1 MIKRFCQWK
10 HELGFNICVL
20 CYNSNEVRKMSDRED
35 QLVGEF
41 PLIPK
46 QERAQLKRDLLLK
59 SGQEL
64 FITKGY
70 EHTTAKEIAA
80 HAGVATGTFYRYFS
94 DKRQLLMSLLENQIE
109 MLMPPE
115 PKWSDSDPESML
127 ASLLEAHDKRIKE
140 MGMQR
145 LLPELLAK
153 DTEFAVVLAAAKR
166 KIFTRILLGLTK
178 AYEKGLTWKD
188 LDLNTVTWSLMTLAE
203 HAPDK
208 MNQCGNVT
216 DYREV
221 AKVICRIIFPPEEIK
236 KLQLNETE
244 NETEADEVE

>member
-1 MIKRFCQWK
+1 
-10 HELGFNICVL
+10 
-20 CYNSNEVRKMSDRED
+20 MSDRED

-46 QERAQLKRDLLLK
+46 QERAQIKRDLLLK
-59 SGQEL
+59 SGHEL
-64 FITKGY
+64 FISKGF

-94 DKRQLLMSLLENQIE
+94 DKRQLLMSLLEDQIE

-115 PKWSDSDPESML
+115 PKWGVSNPESML
-127 ASLLEAHDKRIKE
+127 ASLLELHDERLKK

-153 DTEFAVVLAAAKR
+153 DKEFAEVLAAAKQ
-166 KIFTRILLGLTK
+166 KIFTRILSGLK
-178 AYEKGLTWKD
+178 RAYDNDLTWND
-188 LDLNTVTWSLMTLAE
+188 LDLNTVTWSVMTLAE
-203 HAPDK
+203 HAPEK
-208 MNQCGNVT
+208 MKQCGNQT

-221 AKVICRIIFPPEEIK
+221 AKVICRLIFPPDVIKQLGTIETVTEE
-236 KLQLNETE
+236 E
-244 NETEADEVE
+244 

>member
-10 HELGFNICVL
+10 HELGFNFCFL
-20 CYNSNEVRKMSDRED
+20 CYNSYEVRKMSDRED
-35 QLVGEF
+35 QLTGEF

-59 SGQEL
+59 SGHEL
-64 FITKGY
+64 FILNGY

-94 DKRQLLMSLLENQIE
+94 DKRQLLMSLLEDQIE

-115 PKWSDSDPESML
+115 PKWGVSDPVSTL
-127 ASLLEAHDKRIKE
+127 AALLEAHDKRIKE

-145 LLPELLAK
+145 VLPELLAK
-153 DTEFAVVLAAAKR
+153 DTEFAEVLASAKR
-166 KIFTRILLGLTK
+166 KIFTRILTGLK
-178 AYEKGLTWKD
+178 MAYDRDLTWKD

-203 HAPDK
+203 HAPEK
-208 MNQCGNVT
+208 MKQCGNVT
-216 DYREV
+216 DYCEV
-221 AKVICRIIFPPEEIK
+221 AKVICRLIFPPEVIK
-236 KLQLNETE
+236 NLQSAETKAE
-244 NETEADEVE
+244 E

>member
-1 MIKRFCQWK
+1 MKVIMLPFQMFLSIKNLLWGCMVNVDMSKMRSVVVTTSKIQET
-10 HELGFNICVL
+10 HT
-20 CYNSNEVRKMSDRED
+20 NS
-35 QLVGEF
+35 
-41 PLIPK
+41 LITLYK
-46 QERAQLKRDLLLK
+46 VHVQTILN
-59 SGQEL
+59 
-64 FITKGY
+64 GY

-115 PKWSDSDPESML
+115 PKWGVSNPESTL

-145 LLPELLAK
+145 VLPELLAK
-153 DTEFAVVLAAAKR
+153 DTEFAEVLAASKR
-166 KIFTRILLGLTK
+166 KIFTRILSGLTK

-203 HAPDK
+203 HTPEK
-208 MNQCGNVT
+208 MKQCGNVT

-221 AKVICRIIFPPEEIK
+221 AKVICRLIFPPEVIK
-236 KLQLNETE
+236 NLQSDEAETE
-244 NETEADEVE
+244 EE

>member
-1 MIKRFCQWK
+1 
-10 HELGFNICVL
+10 
-20 CYNSNEVRKMSDRED
+20 MSDREE

-59 SGQEL
+59 SGHEL
-64 FITKGY
+64 FLLKGY
-70 EHTTAKEIAA
+70 ENTTAKEIAA

-115 PKWSDSDPESML
+115 PKWGVSDPESTL
-127 ASLLEAHDKRIKE
+127 ASLLEAHDKRLKE

-153 DTEFAVVLAAAKR
+153 DTEFAEVLAAAKR
-166 KIFTRILLGLTK
+166 KIFERILLGLTM
-178 AYEKGLTWKD
+178 AFDKGLTWKD
-188 LDLNTVTWSLMTLAE
+188 LDLKTVTWSLMTLAE
-203 HAPDK
+203 NAPEK
-208 MNQCGNVT
+208 IKHCGNVT

-221 AKVICRIIFPPEEIK
+221 AKVICRLIFPPEVIQ
-236 KLQLNETE
+236 KLRTDDVVIEE
-244 NETEADEVE
+244 E

>member
-20 CYNSNEVRKMSDRED
+20 WYNSVEVRKMSDRED

-59 SGQEL
+59 SGHEL
-64 FITKGY
+64 FILKGY

-80 HAGVATGTFYRYFS
+80 NAGVATGTFYRYFS
-94 DKRQLLMSLLENQIE
+94 DKRQLLMSLLEDQIE

-115 PKWSDSDPESML
+115 PKWGVSDPESTL

-145 LLPELLAK
+145 VLPELLAK
-153 DTEFAVVLAAAKR
+153 DTEFAEVLAAAKR
-166 KIFTRILLGLTK
+166 KIFTRILSGLTK
-178 AYEKGLTWKD
+178 AYAKGLTWKD

-203 HAPDK
+203 HAPEK
-208 MNQCGNVT
+208 VKQCGIVT

-221 AKVICRIIFPPEEIK
+221 AKVICRLIFPPEVIK
-236 KLQLNETE
+236 NLQS
-244 NETEADEVE
+244 EVSTVEKE

>member
-1 MIKRFCQWK
+1 
-10 HELGFNICVL
+10 
-20 CYNSNEVRKMSDRED
+20 MSDRED

-46 QERAQLKRDLLLK
+46 QERAQIKRDLLLK
-59 SGQEL
+59 SGHEL
-64 FITKGY
+64 FVSKGF

-115 PKWSDSDPESML
+115 PKWGVSNPESML
-127 ASLLEAHDKRIKE
+127 ASLLELYDERLMK

-153 DTEFAVVLAAAKR
+153 DKEFAEVLQAAKK
-166 KIFTRILLGLTK
+166 KIFTSILAGLK
-178 AYEKGLTWKD
+178 RAYEKDLTWKD
-188 LDLNTVTWSLMTLAE
+188 LDLNTVTWSVMILAE
-203 HAPDK
+203 HAPEK
-208 MNQCGNVT
+208 MKQCGNQT

-221 AKVICRIIFPPEEIK
+221 AKVICRLIFPPEVIK
-236 KLQLNETE
+236 QLRTNETVTKE
-244 NETEADEVE
+244 E

>member
-1 MIKRFCQWK
+1 M
-10 HELGFNICVL
+10 
-20 CYNSNEVRKMSDRED
+20 SNRED

-59 SGQEL
+59 SGHEL
-64 FITKGY
+64 FILKGY

-94 DKRQLLMSLLENQIE
+94 DKRQLLMSLLEDQIE

-115 PKWSDSDPESML
+115 PKWGVSDPESTL
-127 ASLLEAHDKRIKE
+127 AFLLQTYDNRLKK

-153 DTEFAVVLAAAKR
+153 DTEFAEVLTAAKR
-166 KIFTRILLGLTK
+166 KIFTRILTGLK
-178 AYEKGLTWKD
+178 MAYDKGLTWED

-203 HAPDK
+203 NAPEK
-208 MNQCGNVT
+208 MKQCGNVT

-221 AKVICRIIFPPEEIK
+221 AKVICRLVFPPEVIK
-236 KLQLNETE
+236 KLQKDETAE
-244 NETEADEVE
+244 IEE

>member
-1 MIKRFCQWK
+1 
-10 HELGFNICVL
+10 
-20 CYNSNEVRKMSDRED
+20 MSDRED

-59 SGQEL
+59 SGHEL
-64 FITKGY
+64 FILKGY

-115 PKWSDSDPESML
+115 PKWGVRDPETTL
-127 ASLLEAHDKRIKE
+127 ASLLEAHDKRIKGL
-140 MGMQR
+140 GMQR
-145 LLPELLAK
+145 VLPELLAK
-153 DTEFAVVLAAAKR
+153 DKEFVEVLSAAKR
-166 KIFTRILLGLTK
+166 KIFNRILLGLTK
-178 AYEKGLTWKD
+178 AYEKDLTWKD
-188 LDLNTVTWSLMTLAE
+188 LDLNTVTWSIMTLAE
-203 HAPDK
+203 HAPEK
-208 MNQCGNVT
+208 MKQCGNVT

-221 AKVICRIIFPPEEIK
+221 AKVICRLIFPPEVIK
-236 KLQLNETE
+236 KLKTE
-244 NETEADEVE
+244 ETEAEENE

>member
-10 HELGFNICVL
+10 HELGFNICFL
-20 CYNSNEVRKMSDRED
+20 CYNTDEVRKMSDRDD
-35 QLVGEF
+35 QLTGEF

-59 SGQEL
+59 SGHEL
-64 FITKGY
+64 FILNGY

-94 DKRQLLMSLLENQIE
+94 DKRQLLMSLLEDQIE

-115 PKWSDSDPESML
+115 PKWGVSDPETTL

-145 LLPELLAK
+145 VLPELLAK
-153 DTEFAVVLAAAKR
+153 DTEFVEVLAAAKR
-166 KIFTRILLGLTK
+166 KIFNRILLGLTK
-178 AYEKGLTWKD
+178 AYENGLTWKD

-203 HAPDK
+203 HVPEK
-208 MNQCGNVT
+208 MKQCGNET

-221 AKVICRIIFPPEEIK
+221 ANVICRLIFPPEVIK
-236 KLQLNETE
+236 KLQSNET
-244 NETEADEVE
+244 TVEE